1 MLTSCLLCR
10 GRSSQAQAR
19 AAQARAAAATTAA
32 LPTAVAAATAGPS
45 TVATAAK
52 LPTPDRDA
60 TATLPVSSTVGPK
73 RQPEDAAVTSTVV
86 GAMTSVRDGRSHGRH
101 LSASVQQAAQLQPT
115 AAPSHAAWP
124 VMNPVQSG
132 MTSLAHLSVI
142 PGKRLSCVA
151 GSGCEGCSG
160 WKRVVCDH
168 ASLHYMSPAIA

>member
-1 MLTSCLLCR
+1 MLISCLLCR

-19 AAQARAAAATTAA
+19 AAQARAAATTAA
-32 LPTAVAAATAGPS
+32 LSTAVAAATAGPS

-60 TATLPVSSTVGPK
+60 TATLPVTSTLAPK
-73 RQPEDAAVTSTVV
+73 RQVKDAAVTSLP
-86 GAMTSVRDGRSHGRH
+86 GPMTSLRDGRSHGHH

-124 VMNPVQSG
+124 VIHPVQSG

-151 GSGCEGCSG
+151 
-160 WKRVVCDH
+160 
-168 ASLHYMSPAIA
+168 